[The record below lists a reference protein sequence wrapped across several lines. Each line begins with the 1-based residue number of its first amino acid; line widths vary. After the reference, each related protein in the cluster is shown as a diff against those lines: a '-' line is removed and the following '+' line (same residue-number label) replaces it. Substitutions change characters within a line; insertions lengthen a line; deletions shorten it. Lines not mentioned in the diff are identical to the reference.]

1 MRFSMEGKA
10 IELRFFQGKPSTV
23 ISTKKRK
30 LKNGYHVV
38 IKTFFL
44 ESVQISIPSS
54 PMDL

>member
-1 MRFSMEGKA
+1 MEGKA